1 MSRIAV
7 IGGGI
12 AGTTAA
18 VELARAGNKVTLIE
32 KTDTLGGN
40 IKDYGCK
47 AVDKCIKC
55 NLCLVD
61 ETILEAQDSPGI
73 EIIYQG
79 LVNDLSGK
87 PGDYNL
93 SVEKDGDFVEVEN
106 IESIVLA
113 TGFIKWSDLETGTPE
128 FSDDNGVIW
137 ASQLEEF
144 MRRRADHSNPEDIL
158 QLGSKPESV
167 AFIQCNGSRSIQEK
181 ARYCSKICCGYSYR
195 MARVLKHFYPDLE
208 ATIFFIDLQEAGYFL
223 DVNFS
228 ELDQAGINYV
238 NCKPI
243 DVSKVDDKLRILY
256 ENQQEGKME
265 TLDAD
270 LLVLSEG
277 LHPNAVNERWS
288 MLFNMQLDAYGFL
301 YPLVDEEETG
311 IYLAGSIKGPRDIA
325 ATISDGK
332 RVAYRL
338 LKQKQ
343 LCESGGSVDV

>member
-18 VELARAGNKVTLIE
+18 VELAQAGNKVTLIE
-32 KTDTLGGN
+32 KTDSLGGN
-40 IKDYGCK
+40 IKEYGCK

-61 ETILEAQDSPGI
+61 ETIIAAQNSPEI

-79 LVNDLSGK
+79 RVNDLTGK
-87 PGDYNL
+87 PGNYNL
-93 SVEKDGDFVEVEN
+93 TVEKDGDFVNLEK

-113 TGFIKWSDLETGTPE
+113 TGFVKWSDLESGTPE
-128 FSDDNGVIW
+128 FSDDKRVIW
-137 ASQLEEF
+137 ASQLEEL
-144 MRRRADHSNPEDIL
+144 MRNRSDHGNPENIL
-158 QLGSKPESV
+158 GFDAKPGSV

-181 ARYCSKICCGYSYR
+181 ARYCSKICCGYSFR
-195 MARVLKHFYPDLE
+195 MARVLKHFYPELE

-228 ELDQAGINYV
+228 ELDKAGINYV

-243 DVSKVDDKLRILY
+243 DVSKTDDQIRILY
-256 ENQQEGKME
+256 ENQQESAME
-265 TLDAD
+265 ARDFD

-277 LHPNAVNERWS
+277 LHPNSDNERWS
-288 MLFNMQLDAYGFL
+288 MLFNLQLDAYGFL

-311 IYLAGSIKGPRDIA
+311 IFLAGSIKGPRDIA

-332 RVAYRL
+332 KTAYRL

-343 LCESGGSVDV
+343 LCESGGWEDV